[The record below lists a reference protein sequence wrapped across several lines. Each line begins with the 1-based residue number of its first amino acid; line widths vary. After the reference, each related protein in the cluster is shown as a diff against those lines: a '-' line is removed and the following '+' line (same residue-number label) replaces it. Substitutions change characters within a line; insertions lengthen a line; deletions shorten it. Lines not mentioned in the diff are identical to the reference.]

1 MLGFGYF
8 ARAPIREKYN
18 LLAAQNNPATIPDKM
33 HSICCIFLVVG
44 CLEAYQVLSCV
55 VTPVVAFIVIIPN
68 IHRIT
73 PHLICIVDE
82 VVMMN
87 SVIVAGIVKVDSIPV
102 VCYCVVAYVV
112 AT

>member
-1 MLGFGYF
+1 MLGFGCF
-8 ARAPIREKYN
+8 ACVLIRGKYN
-18 LLAAQNNPATIPDKM
+18 LLAVQNNPATIPDRM

-55 VTPVVAFIVIIPN
+55 ITPVVAFIVIIPN
-68 IHRIT
+68 IYRIT

-87 SVIVAGIVKVDSIPV
+87 SVIVAGIVKVDSIQV